1 MRSRERLEI
10 AIQTLQAKGLC
21 KGDRR
26 FVVLRFL
33 WSLGLQV
40 RPRVFNSFAVNLIT
54 ETIICALIIG
64 LMKWL
69 LPWTPTGLAGAIQ
82 AVTLGA
88 FVGTC
93 LAFEARRLKKK
104 HHLPDWDE
112 LHPPANVFD

>member
-21 KGDRR
+21 KGARD

-33 WSLGLQV
+33 WSLGLRL
-40 RPRVFNSFAVNLIT
+40 RPRLFNSFAVNLIIQ
-54 ETIICALIIG
+54 TIICALIIG

-82 AVTLGA
+82 AVVVGA
-88 FVGTC
+88 SVGAY
-93 LAFEARRLKKK
+93 LAFDARRLKKK

-112 LHPPANVFD
+112 LHAPANVFD